1 LVNASATSESND
13 RAINRTVLVVLLS
26 ALLAIGFLFQGSRG
40 VFETTE
46 GRYSSIASEMIR
58 LEDWIVPHLDEETP
72 HFTKPPLTYWLLA
85 VSIEF
90 LGRSELAVRIPGAIA
105 FVLTVLL
112 VARAG
117 NLIIPGYPWL
127 AAIIYGSFLFPA
139 SVSNVVS
146 TDNLLTFAEVAA
158 MVCFAEH
165 YFGTRRYILPPA
177 ILGWAFFGLA
187 FLTKGFPALLP
198 IIALATF
205 HYLRGRHRPDK
216 ALSIVPGL
224 LIFAALGASWFIL
237 VIWREPSL
245 LHYFVADE
253 LYGRIAGEH
262 NRNPEWYK
270 AVTVYGPVILLGT
283 IPWTLHTARAVGESL
298 RKVLQD
304 RRRDRALTP
313 NSADVVM
320 YFFLWLMIP
329 ALVFLMARSRLEL
342 YLLPQFAPLAILTAL
357 SLSARK
363 PRMHSLMLRAGVGF
377 ALVLALRI
385 AAAGITSHNDSRTV
399 AGQIVALPGDV
410 PSEVIFVES
419 APYRGIAFYLGC
431 EVEQTA
437 LSRESAG
444 RLGIETVHEEL
455 HNGETDRMWL
465 VPVPLADKF
474 RAVANADGVRRVRF
488 LGEVATDQQ
497 LVAFVLQQ

>member
-1 LVNASATSESND
+1 M
-13 RAINRTVLVVLLS
+13 LLT
-26 ALLAIGFLFQGSRG
+26 ALLAVGFLFQGSRG
-40 VFETTE
+40 IFETTE
-46 GRYSSIASEMIR
+46 GRYSSVASEMIR
-58 LEDWIVPHLDEETP
+58 LQDWIVPHLDEETP

-85 VSIEF
+85 VSIQF
-90 LGRSELAVRIPGAIA
+90 FGRSELALRIPGAIA
-105 FVLTVLL
+105 FVLTVLF

-117 NLIIPGYPWL
+117 KLIIPDCPWL
-127 AAIIYGSFLFPA
+127 SAIIYGSFLFPA
-139 SVSNVVS
+139 TVSNVIS

-165 YFGTRRYILPPA
+165 YFGTRRCMLPPA
-177 ILGWAFFGLA
+177 IMGWAFLGLA

-198 IIALATF
+198 IIALAMF
-205 HYLRGRHRPDK
+205 HYLRGRHRADK

-224 LIFAALGASWFIL
+224 LIFVGLGASWFIV

-253 LYGRIAGEH
+253 LYGRIAGQH

-283 IPWTLHTARAVGESL
+283 IPWTSHAARAVGKSL

-304 RRRDRALTP
+304 RRRGRTFTS

-320 YFFLWLMIP
+320 YLLLWLMIP
-329 ALVFLMARSRLEL
+329 TLVFLMARSRLEL

-357 SLSARK
+357 SLSTRK
-363 PRMHSLMLRAGVGF
+363 PGMPFLILRGGVGV

-385 AAAGITSHNDSRTV
+385 AAAGISSHNDSRTV

-419 APYRGIAFYLGC
+419 APYRGIALYLGS
-431 EVEQTA
+431 EVEQVA

-455 HNGETDRMWL
+455 HNGETDRIWL
-465 VPVPLADKF
+465 VPLALADEF
-474 RAVANADGVRRVRF
+474 RSRAYAVGIRRVRF
-488 LGEVATDQQ
+488 LGEVETDQQ
-497 LVAFVLQQ
+497 LVAFALQQ